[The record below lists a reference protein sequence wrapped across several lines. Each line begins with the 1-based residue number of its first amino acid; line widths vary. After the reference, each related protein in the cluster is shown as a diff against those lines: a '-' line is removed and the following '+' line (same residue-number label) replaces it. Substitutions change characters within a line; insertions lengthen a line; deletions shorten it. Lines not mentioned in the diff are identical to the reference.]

1 MKIAFVTIILFYI
14 SNINGQENCNVL
26 FEDFSEY
33 TPTWGS
39 NAGGIVNQ
47 SEGEWLFYDSSA
59 GDGDVANWGGD
70 TTIGNYINIPSTVY
84 QGSDYLEPSIMRV
97 LDLENISQLTF
108 KFKFYNE
115 CGHISVDFLQSFT
128 SIDDNETLGR
138 VVLDYSN
145 NVIIQGDTVNCVEL
159 FNEFNEL
166 EIILDFEQDSLTF
179 VCHGLDNITRPFSI
193 ESNNNLYS
201 IAFGSIQCNFIDDL
215 CVDVDENCDGEIL
228 FTSVDDELI
237 NIEIRRIDID
247 HFTIIN
253 DTNKK
258 LKLHVYDIQ
267 GRLVMIHNF
276 SDLQYTLDLTDS
288 SHGLYIINVTSTLT
302 KAQKV
307 MKVVK

>member
-1 MKIAFVTIILFYI
+1 MDEDEDGFPSDVDCDDMNPAINPGAEEIPNNDIDENCDDIILVIDEDEDGFN
-14 SNINGQENCNVL
+14 SDDDCNDMDPAINPDAEEIPNNEVDENC
-26 FEDFSEY
+26 
-33 TPTWGS
+33 
-39 NAGGIVNQ
+39 
-47 SEGEWLFYDSSA
+47 
-59 GDGDVANWGGD
+59 
-70 TTIGNYINIPSTVY
+70 
-84 QGSDYLEPSIMRV
+84 
-97 LDLENISQLTF
+97 
-108 KFKFYNE
+108 
-115 CGHISVDFLQSFT
+115 
-128 SIDDNETLGR
+128 DD
-138 VVLDYSN
+138 
-145 NVIIQGDTVNCVEL
+145 
-159 FNEFNEL
+159 
-166 EIILDFEQDSLTF
+166 IILVIDEDQDGFNSDDD
-179 VCHGLDNITRPFSI
+179 CDDMDPAINPDAEEIPDN
-193 ESNNNLYS
+193 
-201 IAFGSIQCNFIDDL
+201 
-215 CVDVDENCDGEIL
+215 DVDENCDGEIL